1 MLLSALSMQ
10 IHENQSETRDFSST
24 SAYQRRVNPNP
35 DEDFS
40 PSMSHTRAH
49 THTSTDLSY
58 CSLIAL
64 RIKEDAKHKVK
75 KKIMG

>member
-10 IHENQSETRDFSST
+10 IPENQSETRALIRD
-24 SAYQRRVNPNP
+24 VL
-35 DEDFS
+35 
-40 PSMSHTRAH
+40 TRTRMKLFHPQCLTHAH